1 MRAVTGPLKTGTY
14 IVEAAN
20 APGEFATLNNDKSKL
35 ALTKNPESEAVKWWV
50 ESLGNDTYRFTLK
63 GSNLSAIHSLEEQ
76 NIKVAEGAADW
87 LIVETDVPGEYYV
100 TPVGQPS
107 GYLSMERGEGHI
119 EVKSGAGT
127 AEESRTKY
135 YLVDE

>member
-35 ALTKNPESEAVKWWV
+35 ALTKNPESEAVKVRYFIMLKIRVIVHLHQWWV

-76 NIKVAEGAADW
+76 NINVAEGAADW
-87 LIVETDVPGEYYV
+87 LIVETDVPGEY
-100 TPVGQPS
+100 
-107 GYLSMERGEGHI
+107 
-119 EVKSGAGT
+119 
-127 AEESRTKY
+127 
-135 YLVDE
+135 